1 MKSSKQNKQNKPKLP
16 TKSVTPFLSRRNR
29 VIWVII
35 VVVGIVILV
44 ALRQAGS
51 KPSPT
56 IASSNPTA
64 STYSSTVVAL
74 AKPDFQKVK
83 GRWLRPDG
91 GYVIEIKSVD
101 ENGKLEASYFNP
113 KSIHV
118 AKAEA
123 TQDGG
128 ATKVFLELQDVN
140 YPGSTYTLV
149 YVPDRDLLAGVYY
162 QALQR
167 QSFDVYFERM
177 K

>member
-1 MKSSKQNKQNKPKLP
+1 MKSSKPKKTKHP
-16 TKSVTPFLSRRNR
+16 TKSTASFLSGQYW
-29 VIWVII
+29 VIWI
-35 VVVGIVILV
+35 VLVAIGIVIRV
-44 ALRQAGS
+44 APWQEGS

-56 IASSNPTA
+56 IAPTDATSSTNA
-64 STYSSTVVAL
+64 STPLAL

-128 ATKVFLELQDVN
+128 ATKVFIELQDVN